1 MVLQSLK
8 SLVRIGLITLPI
20 LLSACGGGGGSS
32 SSGKGP
38 VITLNGSSE
47 VTQGYG
53 LPYEE
58 LGASAT
64 DEVDGEVDV
73 SISGEVDI
81 STLGQYFVTYTATD
95 SEGNKT
101 QIQRTVN
108 IVDATP
114 PVISL
119 PGSVYITIV
128 HGRDEYVEQGATAE
142 DFIDGIVPVD
152 IGGDIVNS
160 DELGVYTVTYTA
172 QDSAG
177 NKNSVDVEVRV
188 REPLPFVAIWKTDN
202 AGLSGDNQIKI
213 TTDPNYD
220 YNYKVIW
227 NDSSLDTNVTGDI
240 VHTYSEP
247 GEYMITISGDFPRI
261 VFPEGESDPLK
272 FLKILSWGEMQWEN
286 LDYAFN
292 NCENLVIDPY
302 SGQPDLS
309 KVTSLNYTFQ
319 NAHSVTDG
327 VKDWDVSSITE
338 MEGTFK
344 YTASFND
351 DLSSWDVSNV
361 INMKGMFEGTIR
373 FNQPLNQWDVSNV
386 RNMGFMF
393 HRANAFNQPLAA
405 WDISSVVD
413 MRYMFARTGAFNQD
427 LSDWDTA
434 NVTDM
439 SAVFYQANTFNG
451 DISGWDT
458 SNVTSMPNMFFG
470 ASKFNQ
476 DISSWNTENVTNM
489 EFMFYGAVD
498 FNSDI
503 GDWNVA
509 KVKVFKDMFGSATSF
524 NQDLSDWQTSSAQ
537 NMLRMF
543 RSASTFDQDISGWD
557 VSGVFYMNNMLDYSG
572 MSTQNYSKLLTAWS
586 DQDLRLGVALGASG
600 KQYSASAETAR
611 NKLINTYNW
620 NITDGGLVAP

>member
-8 SLVRIGLITLPI
+8 SMVRIGLITLPI

-38 VITLNGSSE
+38 VITLAGESE
-47 VTQGYG
+47 ITQGYG
-53 LPYEE
+53 RPYEE

-64 DEVDGEVDV
+64 DEVDGEVEV
-73 SISGEVDI
+73 SISGEVDTNTI
-81 STLGQYFVTYTATD
+81 GQYFVTYTATD
-95 SEGNKT
+95 SEGHKT

-108 IVDATP
+108 IVDATA

-119 PGSVYITIV
+119 QGGVFITIV
-128 HGRDEYVEQGATAE
+128 RGRDEYVEQGATAE
-142 DFIDGIVPVD
+142 DFIDGIVSVD

-177 NKNSVDVEVRV
+177 NKNSVDVEVTV
-188 REPLPFVAIWKTDN
+188 REPHPFVAIWKTDN
-202 AGLSGDNQIKI
+202 AGFSGDNQIKI

-220 YNYKVIW
+220 YNYSVIW
-227 NDSSLDTNVTGDI
+227 NDSSADENVTGDI

-261 VFPEGESDPLK
+261 VFPASESDPLK
-272 FLKILSWGEMQWEN
+272 FLKIVSWGEIQWEN
-286 LDYAFN
+286 LDYAFDG
-292 NCENLVIDPY
+292 CEYLTLDPY

-309 KVTSLNYTFQ
+309 KVTSLNYTFRDA
-319 NAHSVTDG
+319 NSVING
-327 VKDWDVSSITE
+327 VKDWDVSSIKE

-361 INMKGMFEGTIR
+361 INMKGMFEGAVR

-386 RNMGFMF
+386 RSMSFMF
-393 HRANAFNQPLAA
+393 HRANTFNQPLAD
-405 WDISSVVD
+405 WDVSSVVD
-413 MRYMFARTGAFNQD
+413 IRYMFARTGVFSQD

-434 NVTDM
+434 NVKDM
-439 SAVFYQANTFNG
+439 SAVFYEAATFNG

-458 SNVTSMPNMFFG
+458 SNVTSMPNMFFK
-470 ASKFNQ
+470 ASNFNQ
-476 DISSWNTENVTNM
+476 DISAWETGSVTNM
-489 EFMFYGAVD
+489 ENMFYDAD
-498 FNSDI
+498 KFNADI
-503 GDWNVA
+503 GGWDVA
-509 KVKVFKDMFGSATSF
+509 KVLVFKDMFGNAESF
-524 NQDLSDWQTSSAQ
+524 NQDLGDWQTSRAQ

-543 RSASTFDQDISGWD
+543 RSASAFDQDISGWD
-557 VSGVFYMNNMLDYSG
+557 VSGTYYMGNMLDYSG
-572 MSTQNYSKLLTAWS
+572 MSSQNYSKLLTAWS
-586 DQDLRLGVALGASG
+586 EQDLRTGVILGASG

-620 NITDGGLVAP
+620 QINDGGLVTP